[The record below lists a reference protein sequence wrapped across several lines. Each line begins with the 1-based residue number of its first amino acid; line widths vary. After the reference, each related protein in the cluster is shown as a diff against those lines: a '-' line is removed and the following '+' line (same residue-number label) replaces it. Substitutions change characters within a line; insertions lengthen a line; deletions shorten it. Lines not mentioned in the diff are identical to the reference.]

1 MSTKDTGRSYHRSC
15 TGLALETVT
24 KHPSSGTQDITLFG
38 SCFCP
43 FVQRV
48 WVALEYLEIPYNVHE
63 VDPYQKPK
71 DLLEVSPKGLVP
83 GLKLHNFSP
92 PRALNESTV
101 IMEYIQ
107 DVSMNSTGR
116 SLLPPTSNPYAR
128 ALVRLQSDH
137 VNRSL
142 VPAFYRYLQAQDTS
156 SQIESGKEFH
166 SSIQGLVA
174 LLERAEKEI
183 VGVGGVSG
191 EGEIKA
197 LSIGL
202 GLWMKGND
210 DLGWIDVMAGPCKE
224 LTIHSVKVLTA
235 RYMLGLFRATN
246 VLKDYR
252 GFIMPSG
259 QKFNA
264 WMSKLLGHSAF
275 TRTCSTE
282 DLYLDSYER
291 YAFNRPNTSQVAN
304 AINSGRALP

>member
-48 WVALEYLEIPYNVHE
+48 WVALEYLEIPYNYCMPLVSSSTA
-63 VDPYQKPK
+63 DKPK

-107 DVSMNSTGR
+107 DVSINLTGR

-166 SSIQGLVA
+166 SSIQKLVA

-202 GLWMKGND
+202 GLWIKGND
-210 DLGWIDVMAGPCKE
+210 DLGWIDVMAGPW
-224 LTIHSVKVLTA
+224 
-235 RYMLGLFRATN
+235 LFRATN

-264 WMSKLLGHSAF
+264 WMSKLLGHPAF
-275 TRTCSTE
+275 VRTCSTE

>member
-1 MSTKDTGRSYHRSC
+1 M
-15 TGLALETVT
+15 
-24 KHPSSGTQDITLFG
+24 
-38 SCFCP
+38 
-43 FVQRV
+43 
-48 WVALEYLEIPYNVHE
+48 
-63 VDPYQKPK
+63 
-71 DLLEVSPKGLVP
+71 
-83 GLKLHNFSP
+83 
-92 PRALNESTV
+92 
-101 IMEYIQ
+101 
-107 DVSMNSTGR
+107 
-116 SLLPPTSNPYAR
+116 
-128 ALVRLQSDH
+128 RLQADH

-142 VPAFYRYLQAQDTS
+142 VPAFYRYLQAQDSS

-197 LSIGL
+197 LGIGL
-202 GLWMKGND
+202 GLWIKGND

-224 LTIHSVKVLTA
+224 LTISSVKVLTA

-264 WMSKLLGHSAF
+264 WMSRLLGHPAF
-275 TRTCSTE
+275 ARTCSTE
-282 DLYLDSYER
+282 DLYLDSYERSEMIHQTTSSILSDGSCR

>member
-15 TGLALETVT
+15 TGLALETVNR
-24 KHPSSGTQDITLFG
+24 HPSSGIQDITLFG

-48 WVALEYLEIPYNVHE
+48 WVALEHLEIPYNVHE

-83 GLKLHNFSP
+83 GLKLHSFNP

-107 DVSMNSTGR
+107 DISMNSTGC
-116 SLLPPTSNPYAR
+116 SLLPPASNPYAR

-191 EGEIKA
+191 EGELTA

-202 GLWMKGND
+202 GLWIEGNN
-210 DLGWIDVMAGPCKE
+210 DLGWIDVMAGPW
-224 LTIHSVKVLTA
+224 
-235 RYMLGLFRATN
+235 LFRATN
-246 VLKDYR
+246 VLKNYR

-264 WMSKLLGHSAF
+264 WMSKLLGHPAF
-275 TRTCSTE
+275 ARTCSTE
-282 DLYLDSYER
+282 DLYMDSYER